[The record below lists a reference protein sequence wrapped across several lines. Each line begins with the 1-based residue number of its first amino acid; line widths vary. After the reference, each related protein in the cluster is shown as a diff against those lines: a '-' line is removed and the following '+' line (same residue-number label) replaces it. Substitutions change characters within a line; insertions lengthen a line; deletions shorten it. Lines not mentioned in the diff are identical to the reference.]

1 MKSHMMYM
9 AIIKYYMLDELHT
22 IDETIKLVRH
32 KEWIQAMQ
40 EEYDFLIENNTLIL

>member
-1 MKSHMMYM
+1 MMYM

-32 KEWIQAMQ
+32 KE
-40 EEYDFLIENNTLIL
+40 